1 MASQEMEQLKVG
13 MKMMMEKGFAVTFD
27 GSMDPMTL
35 RNTIQAAQE
44 RMPLEPGV
52 TFVPEK
58 FGDMDA
64 ELSMPENARE
74 DAIIVYIH
82 GGGLICGN
90 AFSSRGYASM
100 LAGETKIPVYSFSYR
115 LAPENKFPAAV
126 EDCFEAYQAILAKN
140 PNKPIFL
147 IGESGGAYLSIV
159 TAMKARDNGVKL
171 PAGVIPYSSVID
183 MSGALNRVREGN
195 KDFTVTPDGLGW
207 LSTLYVESGMEDKDL
222 KNPYVSPYYDDMHD
236 MPPML
241 LAWDESETL
250 SVDSEDIQ
258 RKLEK
263 NGIECHAKS
272 YPDCFHAF
280 ATTGRGTPESM
291 EILQDTVAFINAHI
305 RK

>member
-1 MASQEMEQLKVG
+1 MASREMEQLKVG
-13 MKMMMEKGFAVTFD
+13 MRMMMEKGFAVTFD
-27 GSMDPMTL
+27 GSMDPITL

-52 TFVPEK
+52 TFIPEK

-64 ELSMPENARE
+64 ELSMPENARQ
-74 DAIIVYIH
+74 DAVIIYIH

-100 LAGETKIPVYSFSYR
+100 LAGETKIPVYAFSYR
-115 LAPENKFPAAV
+115 LAPEYKFPAGV
-126 EDCFEAYQAILAKN
+126 DDCFEAYKAILAKN
-140 PNKPIFL
+140 PDKPIFL

-159 TAMKARDNGVKL
+159 TAMKARNHRIQM
-171 PAGVIPYSSVID
+171 PAGVIPYSPVID

-195 KDFTVTPDGLGW
+195 KDFTVTPEGLEW
-207 LSTLYVESGMEDKDL
+207 LRGFYCDPEEVKD
-222 KNPYVSPYYDDMHD
+222 PYVSPYYDDMHD

-241 LAWDESETL
+241 LAWDENESL
-250 SVDSEDIQ
+250 SVDSENI
-258 RKLEK
+258 RAKLEK

-291 EILQDTVAFINAHI
+291 EILQDTVAFINTHI
-305 RK
+305 

>member
-1 MASQEMEQLKVG
+1 MASKEMEQLKAG

-27 GSMDPMTL
+27 GSMDSMTL

-44 RMPLEPGV
+44 RMAIEPDV
-52 TFVPEK
+52 TFIPEK
-58 FGDMDA
+58 IKDMDA
-64 ELSMPENARE
+64 EISMPAGARQ
-74 DAIIVYIH
+74 DAVIIYIH

-90 AFSSRGYASM
+90 AVSSRGYASM
-100 LAGETKIPVYSFSYR
+100 LAGESKLPVYAFSYR

-126 EDCFEAYQAILAKN
+126 DDCFAAYKAIQEKH
-140 PNKPIFL
+140 PDKPVFL

-159 TAMKARDNGVKL
+159 TAMKARDNGMRM
-171 PAGVIPYSSVID
+171 PAGVIPYSPVID

-195 KDFTVTPDGLGW
+195 KDFTVTPEGLTW
-207 LSTLYVESGMEDKDL
+207 LREFYCSAEEAV
-222 KNPYVSPYYDDMHD
+222 NPYVSPYYDDMHD

-241 LAWDESETL
+241 LAWDESESL

-291 EILQDTVAFINAHI
+291 EILQDTIAFINAHI
-305 RK
+305 

>member
-1 MASQEMEQLKVG
+1 MASKEMEQLKIG

-44 RMPLEPGV
+44 RMAIEPDV
-52 TFVPEK
+52 TFIAEK

-64 ELSMPENARE
+64 EISMPADARR
-74 DAIIVYIH
+74 DAVIIYIH

-90 AFSSRGYASM
+90 AVSSRGYASM
-100 LAGETKIPVYSFSYR
+100 LAGESKLPVYAFSYR
-115 LAPENKFPAAV
+115 LAPEHKFPAAV
-126 EDCFEAYQAILAKN
+126 DDCFAAYQTILKKH
-140 PNKPIFL
+140 PDRPIFL

-159 TAMKARDNGVKL
+159 TAMKARDNGIKM
-171 PAGVIPYSSVID
+171 PAGVIPYSPVID

-195 KDFTVTPDGLGW
+195 KDFTVTPEGLTW
-207 LSTLYVESGMEDKDL
+207 LLEFYCRAEEVR
-222 KNPYVSPYYDDMHD
+222 NPYVSPYYDDMHE

-241 LAWDESETL
+241 LAWDESESL
-250 SVDSEDIQ
+250 SVDSEDIVK
-258 RKLEK
+258 KLEK
-263 NGIECHAKS
+263 NGIECHWKT

-291 EILQDTVAFINAHI
+291 EILQDTIAFINAHI
-305 RK
+305 Q